1 MPKRIWVAVLLMVG
15 FVAGCEVPN
24 PAYDRWDQFGVG
36 SSVTYEGTQTMGEKS
51 VDLEI
56 TKTLTA
62 KTFNEMTI
70 ETKIIASKDGK
81 TEEIHRKVVEKRFC
95 DPKLHPSTHPS
106 AKVTSGGKRAV
117 LVKGRKPLIC
127 KVIVIDVEGKFGG
140 EMMETEQ
147 DLDIEA
153 AISESVPGGIV
164 EMDLKTKS
172 TNFQRSTH
180 AKLKDYNVK

>member
-1 MPKRIWVAVLLMVG
+1 MPKRMWIAVLLMVG

-24 PAYDRWDQFGVG
+24 PEYDRWDQFDVG
-36 SSVTYEGTQTMGEKS
+36 SSVTYDATQTMGDKS
-51 VDLEI
+51 VDMEI
-56 TKTLTA
+56 TKTMTA
-62 KTFNEMTI
+62 KSYNEMTI
-70 ETKIIASKDGK
+70 ETKIIASKDGE
-81 TEEIHRKVVEKRFC
+81 TQEIRRQVVEKRFC

-117 LVKGRKPLIC
+117 LLKGKKPLIC
-127 KVIVIDVEGKFGG
+127 KVVVIDVEGNFG

-153 AISESVPGGIV
+153 AVSEDVPGGIV
-164 EMDLKTKS
+164 ELDLKTKS
-172 TNFQRSTH
+172 THFQRSTR

>member
-1 MPKRIWVAVLLMVG
+1 MRKSMCVVALLMVG

-24 PAYDRWDQFGVG
+24 PAYDRWDQFDVG
-36 SSVTYEGTQTMGEKS
+36 SSVTYDATQTMGDKS

-70 ETKIIASKDGK
+70 ETKIVASKDGK
-81 TEEIHRKVVEKRFC
+81 TEEIRRSVVEKRFC

-117 LVKGRKPLIC
+117 IVKGKEPLIC
-127 KVIVIDVEGKFGG
+127 KVVVIDVEGKFG

-153 AISESVPGGIV
+153 AVSEEVPGGIV
-164 EMDLKTKS
+164 ELDLKTKS
-172 TNFQRSTH
+172 THFQRSTR

>member
-1 MPKRIWVAVLLMVG
+1 MPKRMWIAVLLMVG

-24 PAYDRWDQFGVG
+24 PAYDRWDQFDVG
-36 SSVTYEGTQTMGEKS
+36 SSVTYDATQTMGEES

-62 KTFNEMTI
+62 KTFNKMTI

-81 TEEIHRKVVEKRFC
+81 TEEIRRSVVEKRFC

-106 AKVTSGGKRAV
+106 AKVSSGGKRAV
-117 LVKGRKPLIC
+117 IMKGKEPLIC
-127 KVIVIDVEGKFGG
+127 KVVVIDVEGKFG

-153 AISESVPGGIV
+153 AISEEVPGGIV
-164 EMDLKTKS
+164 ELDLKTKS
-172 TNFQRSTH
+172 THFKRSTR
-180 AKLKDYNVK
+180 AKLKDYVVK